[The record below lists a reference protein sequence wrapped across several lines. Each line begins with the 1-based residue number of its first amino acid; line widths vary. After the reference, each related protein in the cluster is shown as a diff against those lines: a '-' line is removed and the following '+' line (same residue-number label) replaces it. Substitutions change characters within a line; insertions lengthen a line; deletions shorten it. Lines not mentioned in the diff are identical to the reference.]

1 MTTFNYDAM
10 AELFPSRR
18 YAKSQ
23 QTQYRRF
30 AKASEAI
37 RFCIEDLPAM
47 GLAGSVMEVN
57 EARFD
62 GDAIRRLYDAAD
74 FPLTRQSEAA

>member
-1 MTTFNYDAM
+1 MSAFNYNAM

-37 RFCIEDLPAM
+37 RFCIEDLPAT
-47 GLAGSVMEVN
+47 GLAGSFMEVN
-57 EARFD
+57 EARYD
-62 GDAIRRLYDAAD
+62 GAAIRKLYEAEDY
-74 FPLTRQSEAA
+74 PLDRASEAA